1 MTQPALLASWI
12 RSTILG
18 WALGVPAIVL
28 FSALAESLGRQSL
41 QTPVGAGMGLTVGFF
56 QSRAI
61 RARLGRHGASSW
73 FWSSF
78 VGLASPFLAADLA
91 RLAGITVP
99 YSLYL
104 AVVCGGL
111 VVGVWQAAL
120 LSPSVGRADPWVAAS
135 VLGWVLASGSVA
147 LADDVV
153 RAKDITG
160 IPGALAY
167 LCLVASGGVLL
178 AVSTGVVLVRLL
190 RSQSAA

>member
-1 MTQPALLASWI
+1 M
-12 RSTILG
+12 
-18 WALGVPAIVL
+18 
-28 FSALAESLGRQSL
+28 
-41 QTPVGAGMGLTVGFF
+41 
-56 QSRAI
+56 
-61 RARLGRHGASSW
+61 
-73 FWSSF
+73 
-78 VGLASPFLAADLA
+78 
-91 RLAGITVP
+91 P

-120 LSPSVGRADPWVAAS
+120 LRPSIGRANPWVAAS

-167 LCLVASGGVLL
+167 LCLVATGGVLL
-178 AVSTGVVLVRLL
+178 AVSTGLVLVRLL